1 MKKYLILFLLVS
13 IVFSMA
19 SCGGGG
25 AGSSSSPPGEDPN
38 VPFLI
43 ELRPS
48 QSIAQTNTFIYI
60 RARVLNGNGNPIPNI
75 PVTFTNLS
83 SIGELNYAKGSSIHH
98 ALTFLAKLFSV
109 GGLISTGA
117 NTDTN
122 GFATVKLY
130 STTSGFATIQAEVNT
145 GTGQVRDKKTVYF
158 SLFDM
163 TLPSPPA
170 PPAPTLALD
179 VDTDGLF
186 NTPNEQSD
194 FKLFETANDN
204 QVFVRATV
212 FDSNGTPVS
221 GSVVTFGADSTEATF
236 PLGNTKTTDANGR
249 ASVLV
254 QVDPIILRTA
264 TTVLNITASA
274 DNGAA
279 GMITLF
285 LQPVVVNTTTSYL
298 TANPTT
304 VQPSGTSAILAVI
317 MLNTGSPAP
326 DGTAVTF
333 TTTCGSVTPFGQT
346 TGGVATATFTAPSIP
361 GTCTVTGRVG
371 GTTIGTAA
379 ITVSKTLTVIPTTRT
394 IANPVVGN
402 TATYTILGGTSPYQ
416 AFSSNPGVATAVAG
430 SVLTATVASVPTT
443 DTTVTFTIYD
453 SVGDSVT
460 ASLVLDVPPALPLT
474 VIPTTQ
480 TISNPVVGNSRAYT
494 IIGGTSPYTAFSNN
508 PALATVSVA
517 GSTLTATVASVPTT
531 DTTVTITIYD
541 SVGAN
546 VSASLVLDVPPT
558 LPLAVIPTTQTKS
571 NPTAGQTAEYKVL
584 GGAGGYSAY
593 SSSPSLVSVPVVVP
607 ATNIVTATLQ
617 AGVSS
622 LTADTTVTITIYDSV
637 GANVSASLVLDVPPT
652 LPLAVIPTTQTISS
666 PAVSNSRTYTIIGGT
681 GSYSAFSDNPGLATV
696 LVAGSTLTAIVAGVP
711 TTDTTVTITIYDSV
725 GANVSASLI
734 LDVVPT
740 IALTVTPASI
750 TVTGTSDATDSVT
763 FYISGGSGTYPTVVS
778 SNTAVVPNPVIANPF
793 TINPA
798 VVATSTAVTL
808 TVADSLGA
816 TGTATVTVTPATSTI
831 ALNPSSITVD
841 PTVGTITFNIIGGV
855 STFDVF
861 TSDIAV
867 VTVGGGVKI
876 DNLAV
881 NTFDAQVVGSGSAT
895 ITVVDSDAKTVTATV
910 TVTELPAP
918 PPPPA
923 LTVLPPSGV
932 LSCTAGGTV
941 TFVVTGGAGPNYLA
955 TSSNPNVVIAGSP
968 VTTSGGSFTA
978 TVAAASCGLFPSA
991 TTTVPII
998 VTDSGSGITTV
1009 TVTVNNP

>member
-1 MKKYLILFLLVS
+1 MKRYLILFLLVS
-13 IVFSMA
+13 IVFSMV
-19 SCGGGG
+19 SCGGG

-83 SIGELNYAKGSSIHH
+83 SIGELNYTKESSIHH
-98 ALTFLAKLFSV
+98 TLTFLANLFSI

-122 GFATVKLY
+122 GFATVKLS
-130 STTSGFATIQAEVNT
+130 STTSGFATIQAEVDT

-170 PPAPTLALD
+170 PSIPYLTLD

-186 NTPNEQSD
+186 NSPNEDSD
-194 FKLFETANDN
+194 LNLFENTDDN
-204 QVFVRATV
+204 QVNIRATV
-212 FDSNGTPVS
+212 FNSNGTPVS
-221 GSVVTFGADSTEATF
+221 GTVVTFGADSTEATF
-236 PLGNTKTTDANGR
+236 PLENTKTTDANGR

-304 VQPSGTSAILAVI
+304 VPPSGTSAILAVI

-346 TGGVATATFTAPSIP
+346 TDGVATATFTAPSIP

-430 SVLTATVASVPTT
+430 SVLTATVASAPTT
-443 DTTVTFTIYD
+443 DTTVTITIYD

-460 ASLVLDVPPALPLT
+460 ASLVLDVPPALPLS

-480 TISNPVVGNSRAYT
+480 TISNPTVGPPRGTATYT
-494 IIGGTSPYTAFSNN
+494 ILGGTSPYQAFSDN
-508 PALATVSVA
+508 PAVATVAVA
-517 GSTLTATVASVPTT
+517 GSTLTATVTSVPTT
-531 DTTVTITIYD
+531 DTTVKITIYD
-541 SVGAN
+541 SVGN

-571 NPTAGQTAEYKVL
+571 NP
-584 GGAGGYSAY
+584 
-593 SSSPSLVSVPVVVP
+593 
-607 ATNIVTATLQ
+607 IVGNTATYT
-617 AGVSS
+617 VS
-622 LTADTTVTITIYDSV
+622 
-637 GANVSASLVLDVPPT
+637 
-652 LPLAVIPTTQTISS
+652 
-666 PAVSNSRTYTIIGGT
+666 GGT
-681 GSYSAFSDNPGLATV
+681 SPYTAFSDNPALATV
-696 LVAGSTLTAIVAGVP
+696 SVAGSVVTATVAGVP

-725 GANVSASLI
+725 GSSKTASLV

-740 IALTVTPASI
+740 AALTVTPASI
-750 TVTGTSDATDSVT
+750 TVTGLANLDSNAADDVK
-763 FYISGGSGTYPTVVS
+763 FYISGGLGTYSMFS
-778 SNTAVVPNPVIANPF
+778 SNGAVIASQGSLGANNFF
-793 TINPA
+793 TIDPDD
-798 VVATSTAVTL
+798 VATSTSVTL
-808 TVADSLGA
+808 TVED
-816 TGTATVTVTPATSTI
+816 TEGTIKTVTVTVTPATSAMAVNPSAI
-831 ALNPSSITVD
+831 VVDGALNITY
-841 PTVGTITFNIIGGV
+841 NILGGV
-855 STFDVF
+855 TPYRIYVSD
-861 TSDIAV
+861 TSVVDTIDSSAV
-867 VTVGGGVKI
+867 LPVTVTGTTFIAHTAGVPG
-876 DNLAV
+876 D
-881 NTFDAQVVGSGSAT
+881 AT
-895 ITVVDSDAKTVTATV
+895 ITIVDSDGKTVTATV
-910 TVTELPAP
+910 EVTGADLIIVPGSVAVDGAAPADTP
-918 PPPPA
+918 
-923 LTVLPPSGV
+923 TFTIS
-932 LSCTAGGTV
+932 GGTPPY
-941 TFVVTGGAGPNYLA
+941 TT
-955 TSSNPNVVIAGSP
+955 TSSNPTKAYDSTPGDGTWTGSP
-968 VTTSGGSFTA
+968 ITVTIPAGACPGSVTLNVFDSVGGTTSA
-978 TVAAASCGLFPSA
+978 TITIVAAALNITPPSA
-991 TTTVPII
+991 TICENASGCGAALPETLNFQISGGVSPYNVTSSNIAVIANPVVNVGPPANFDVNPNDVTADTPVTLTVA
-998 VTDSGSGITTV
+998 DSCGTPKTVAV
-1009 TVTVNNP
+1009 TVINQ